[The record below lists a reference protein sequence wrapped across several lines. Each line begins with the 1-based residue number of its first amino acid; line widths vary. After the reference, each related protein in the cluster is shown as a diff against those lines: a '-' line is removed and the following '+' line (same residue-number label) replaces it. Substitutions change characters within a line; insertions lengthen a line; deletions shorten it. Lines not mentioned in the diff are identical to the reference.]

1 MKPIAVFVLVAAF
14 FIAPIAA
21 MAKNTTTTGSTDT
34 QVTNTLAGP
43 PEASNNRTAD
53 THKPTKAEL
62 KKAKVNPKPALQ
74 DPN

>member
-43 PEASNNRTAD
+43 PEASNNRSD

-62 KKAKVNPKPALQ
+62 KKAKVKPKPAMQ